1 MFEVILLIIGAV
13 AGFCL
18 YKMAIMSDSRQG
30 TINNKINSFDSITES
45 WTEVRHFIL
54 ANHKGKLLSR
64 EANNAIDEIHKNSQQ
79 LIANLTL
86 TCENQ
91 PLISDIKGFNE
102 SIYQNEW
109 DTLDLK
115 KLTVVTNKLKTDS
128 SALAARMR
136 RDINNSYRLEWQD
149 LKSCITNLCSNG
161 TCNETP
167 AQTNNKPSDSA
178 TSNTA
183 TSNAE
188 YKDDWIE
195 VLLKSKFNFLKDWD
209 IRSLSRRETI
219 VTEEPQA
226 ANKPDEPA
234 LFPPETK
241 PKKEDLTTENKP
253 KKEEP
258 TAESKPKK
266 EEPAIESKPKKAE
279 PVAESKPRKENASP
293 EGNSKK

>member
-1 MFEVILLIIGAV
+1 MFEVILLIIGVV

-18 YKMAIMSDSRQG
+18 YKMVIMSGSRQS
-30 TINNKINSFDSITES
+30 TINNKINTFDSITES

-79 LIANLTL
+79 LIDSLTL
-86 TCENQ
+86 ICENQ
-91 PLISDIKGFNE
+91 HLISDINGFNE

-109 DTLDLK
+109 DTMDLK
-115 KLTVVTNKLKTDS
+115 KLSAVTDQFKTDS
-128 SALAARMR
+128 SALAVRMR
-136 RDINNSYRLEWQD
+136 EDINNSYRLEWQD
-149 LKSCITNLCSNG
+149 LKACITTCFCSNR
-161 TCNETP
+161 TCNETS
-167 AQTNNKPSDSA
+167 AQTNNKSPDSA

-195 VLLKSKFNFLKDWD
+195 ALLKSKFNFLKDWD
-209 IRSLSRRETI
+209 IRSLSRRETT

-226 ANKPDEPA
+226 ENKPDEEVPS
-234 LFPPETK
+234 FP
-241 PKKEDLTTENKP
+241 
-253 KKEEP
+253 
-258 TAESKPKK
+258 ESKPKK
-266 EEPAIESKPKKAE
+266 VEPAVESKPKAEPAVESKPKKAE
-279 PVAESKPRKENASP
+279 SAAESKPGKEKASP

>member
-1 MFEVILLIIGAV
+1 MFEVILLIIGVV

-18 YKMAIMSDSRQG
+18 YKMVIMSGSRQS
-30 TINNKINSFDSITES
+30 TINNKINTFDSITES

-79 LIANLTL
+79 LIDSLTL
-86 TCENQ
+86 ICENQ
-91 PLISDIKGFNE
+91 PLISDINGFNE

-115 KLTVVTNKLKTDS
+115 KLSAVTDQLKTDS
-128 SALAARMR
+128 SALAVRMG
-136 RDINNSYRLEWQD
+136 DEVNNGYRLEWQD
-149 LKSCITNLCSNG
+149 LKSFITTCFCSNR
-161 TCNETP
+161 TCNETS
-167 AQTNNKPSDSA
+167 AQTNNKSPDSA

-188 YKDDWIE
+188 YKDDSIE
-195 VLLKSKFNFLKDWD
+195 ALLKSKFNFLKDWD
-209 IRSLSRRETI
+209 IRSLSRRETT

-226 ANKPDEPA
+226 
-234 LFPPETK
+234 
-241 PKKEDLTTENKP
+241 ENKLD
-253 KKEEP
+253 EEVP
-258 TAESKPKK
+258 SSPESKPKA
-266 EEPAIESKPKKAE
+266 EPAVESKPKKAE
-279 PVAESKPRKENASP
+279 SAAESKPGKEKASP

>member
-18 YKMAIMSDSRQG
+18 YKMVIMSGSRQS
-30 TINNKINSFDSITES
+30 TINNKKDAFDSITES

-64 EANNAIDEIHKNSQQ
+64 EANNAIKEMHKNSQQ
-79 LIANLTL
+79 LIDKLNLAS
-86 TCENQ
+86 ENQ
-91 PLISDIKGFNE
+91 HLISDINGFNE

-115 KLTVVTNKLKTDS
+115 KLSAVTDQLKTDS
-128 SALAARMR
+128 SALAVRMG
-136 RDINNSYRLEWQD
+136 DEVNNGYRLEWQD
-149 LKSCITNLCSNG
+149 LKSCITTCFCSNR
-161 TCNETP
+161 TCNETS
-167 AQTNNKPSDSA
+167 AQTNNKSPDSA

-209 IRSLSRRETI
+209 IRSLSRRETT

-226 ANKPDEPA
+226 ENKPDEEVPSS
-234 LFPPETK
+234 P
-241 PKKEDLTTENKP
+241 
-253 KKEEP
+253 
-258 TAESKPKK
+258 ESKPKA
-266 EEPAIESKPKKAE
+266 EPVLESKPKAEPVVESKPKAE
-279 PVAESKPRKENASP
+279 PAVESKPGKEKASP

>member
-1 MFEVILLIIGAV
+1 MFEVILLIIGVV

-18 YKMAIMSDSRQG
+18 YKMVIMSGSRQS
-30 TINNKINSFDSITES
+30 TINNKINTFDSITES

-79 LIANLTL
+79 LIDSLTL

-91 PLISDIKGFNE
+91 HLISDVNGFNE

-115 KLTVVTNKLKTDS
+115 KLSAVTDQLKTDS
-128 SALAARMR
+128 SALAVRMR
-136 RDINNSYRLEWQD
+136 EDINNSYRLEWQD
-149 LKSCITNLCSNG
+149 LKSCITTCFCSNR
-161 TCNETP
+161 TCNETS
-167 AQTNNKPSDSA
+167 AQTNNKSPDSA

-195 VLLKSKFNFLKDWD
+195 ALLKSKFNFLKDWD
-209 IRSLSRRETI
+209 IRSLSRRETT

-226 ANKPDEPA
+226 ENKPDEEVPSS
-234 LFPPETK
+234 P
-241 PKKEDLTTENKP
+241 
-253 KKEEP
+253 
-258 TAESKPKK
+258 ESKPKAEPVIESK
-266 EEPAIESKPKKAE
+266 PKAEPVVESKPKAEPAVESKPKKAE
-279 PVAESKPRKENASP
+279 SAAESKPGKEKASP